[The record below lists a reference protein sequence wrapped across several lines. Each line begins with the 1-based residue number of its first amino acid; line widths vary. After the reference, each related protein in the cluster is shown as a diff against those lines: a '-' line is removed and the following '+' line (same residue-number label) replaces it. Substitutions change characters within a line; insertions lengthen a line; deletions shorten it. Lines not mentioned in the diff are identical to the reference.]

1 MEAVRALAL
10 CIARGDGTR
19 RAANVGREWR
29 QRVARCMGDLLIV
42 SAMIM
47 DGSRKGRWSPRSS
60 LPRGP
65 EARQLCVL
73 REQHL
78 LLESRGQLGGTG
90 PDKMGSL
97 EWGPTSRARVSE
109 ALVRHRNGTVTDVCW
124 RLEVQDSGQSWRL
137 VQERRAVGAGVNN
150 CGTWHSA
157 HIRLYAIQRS
167 IILQP
172 NRLLCDIQLDVLRSH
187 TGH

>member
-1 MEAVRALAL
+1 MLSALIEVTTAARGRSLARLNLEPLRHPVLLTAAVIAHQIVPEADRRERDGTGGLEELVAALDRRRRRPVDGHAEARVEAVRALAL

-97 EWGPTSRARVSE
+97 EWGQRLARA
-109 ALVRHRNGTVTDVCW
+109 
-124 RLEVQDSGQSWRL
+124 
-137 VQERRAVGAGVNN
+137 
-150 CGTWHSA
+150 
-157 HIRLYAIQRS
+157 
-167 IILQP
+167 
-172 NRLLCDIQLDVLRSH
+172 
-187 TGH
+187 